1 VSQVTLKS
9 KYREKSGK
17 GVARQLRFAGRVP
30 GVIYGPTIQPFGI
43 ELDHKELDTL
53 VRAHGRNPI
62 ISLTIEGSPH
72 GTEHLCM
79 IKDIQ
84 KDIYQTEILHLD
96 LRRVDLTETI
106 EVSVPITLEGEQVLR
121 AKGGILEQMV
131 RGIRVKTVPNKIP
144 DSVNVDIS
152 HLKIGQTV
160 TVGQVQLPEGVAL
173 SHDPDAAIVNVF
185 ATRGSALFAE
195 SST

>member
-1 VSQVTLKS
+1 
-9 KYREKSGK
+9 
-17 GVARQLRFAGRVP
+17 
-30 GVIYGPTIQPFGI
+30 
-43 ELDHKELDTL
+43 
-53 VRAHGRNPI
+53 
-62 ISLTIEGSPH
+62 
-72 GTEHLCM
+72 
-79 IKDIQ
+79 
-84 KDIYQTEILHLD
+84 
-96 LRRVDLTETI
+96 
-106 EVSVPITLEGEQVLR
+106 VLR